1 MGTTNC
7 IQCVPG
13 RTNGFNGSALKRRE
27 RTGEE
32 SEIENNLPDRDLTA
46 NNEANARKCEFRLLI
61 TSFVERFCTVMM
73 APLNIIMW
81 LYLRFEMHLVV
92 VYVVCK

>member
-46 NNEANARKCEFRLLI
+46 NNEANLGC
-61 TSFVERFCTVMM
+61 
-73 APLNIIMW
+73 
-81 LYLRFEMHLVV
+81 
-92 VYVVCK
+92 

>member
-1 MGTTNC
+1 MRLARKNGDNLNAISC
-7 IQCVPG
+7 PG

-46 NNEANARKCEFRLLI
+46 NNEAIAN
-61 TSFVERFCTVMM
+61 
-73 APLNIIMW
+73 NIICREI
-81 LYLRFEMHLVV
+81 LQCYDGTT
-92 VYVVCK
+92 